1 MIECISENNY
11 SIEYIDFLIS
21 FNINPDILFIY
32 DDKIEIFFFDKE
44 SDNYSLNLN
53 ILSTSND
60 FDNMESIKILNSLNL
75 IKNSGYSEVLILEK
89 RNISLYDLFYFTIKI
104 NIDELRDMKLF
115 KLMN

>member
-1 MIECISENNY
+1 
-11 SIEYIDFLIS
+11 
-21 FNINPDILFIY
+21 
-32 DDKIEIFFFDKE
+32 
-44 SDNYSLNLN
+44 
-53 ILSTSND
+53 
-60 FDNMESIKILNSLNL
+60 MESIKILNSLNL